1 MTLPVLFDLD
11 GTLVDSVADIH
22 AAVTRLLEGEGRP
35 PLDRAT
41 VQSFVGN
48 GLPKLVE
55 RVIGATG
62 LPMARHADLTARA
75 LEIYNHAPAAL
86 TRPYPGVPAALAAL
100 RDAGHP
106 MGICT
111 NKPEAP
117 ARHVLAALGLDGFFA
132 SIVGGD
138 RLPVVKPDPAPL
150 RLCAAEMGAARF
162 VFVGDSEVDAATAQA
177 AGVPFLLYSEGY
189 RKGPVDSLPHAAAF
203 AGFAELPALVR
214 AFA

>member
-1 MTLPVLFDLD
+1 VTLPVIFDLD

-22 AAVTRLLEGEGRP
+22 AAIARLLAEEGLP

-55 RVIGATG
+55 RVMGATG
-62 LPMARHADLTARA
+62 LPMARHGDLTTRA
-75 LEIYNHAPAAL
+75 LQIYNAAPAAL

-111 NKPEAP
+111 NKPQAP
-117 ARHVLAALGLDGFFA
+117 AEKVLQGLGLAPFFA
-132 SIVGGD
+132 AVVGGD

-150 RLCAAEMGAARF
+150 WLCADAVGSRCIL
-162 VFVGDSEVDAATAQA
+162 FVGDSEVDSATARA
-177 AGVPFLLYSEGY
+177 AGVPFLLFTEGY
-189 RKGPVDSLPHAAAF
+189 RKGPVETLPHRAAF
-203 AGFAELPALVR
+203 SDFAALPALV
-214 AFA
+214 AALT

>member
-1 MTLPVLFDLD
+1 MTLAVIFDLD

-22 AAVTRLLEGEGRP
+22 AAIARLLEGEGLA

-55 RVIGATG
+55 RVIDATG

-75 LEIYNHAPAAL
+75 LEIYNRAPAAL

-111 NKPEAP
+111 NKPEGP
-117 ARHVLAALGLDGFFA
+117 ARHVLSALGLDGFFA
-132 SIVGGD
+132 SVVGGD

-150 RLCAAEMGAARF
+150 HLCAAEMGAARF
-162 VFVGDSEVDAATAQA
+162 AFVGDSEVDAATAQA
-177 AGVPFLLYSEGY
+177 AAVPFLLFTEGY
-189 RKGPVDSLPHAAAF
+189 RKGPVESLPHSAAF
-203 AGFAELPALVR
+203 HDFGDLAARVAALS
-214 AFA
+214 